1 MINKN
6 TFTPAEGK
14 ILVDEFYNSN
24 LKPGEFCQQK
34 NIHYHVLQYWRNKY
48 VKIQL
53 KNNSNPSLAVKQKF
67 VPINLVNYKPT
78 SSTVKIYVNDKV
90 NIELSGDFD
99 VNQFKQILEACILCG

>member
-34 NIHYHVLQYWRNKY
+34 NIHYHVLQYWK
-48 VKIQL
+48 KKHLKSQP
-53 KNNSNPSLAVKQKF
+53 KNNSNLSMAIKQKF
-67 VPINLVNYKPT
+67 VPINLVNHKST
-78 SSTVKIYVNDKV
+78 HSTVKISINDKLT
-90 NIELSGDFD
+90 IELSGNFD
-99 VNQFKQILEACILCG
+99 ANQFKQILEACILCG